1 MVFLFAAFQDRRWR
15 SQIAS
20 LLPPLFLP
28 QRLNERGDTNRM
40 RRDDNIGYN
49 EVIQPRHR
57 LTGEQI
63 SQFNLVEGEKCIPL
77 FTVFLYSFET
87 PKKYS
92 SLREDVG
99 VTC

>member
-1 MVFLFAAFQDRRWR
+1 MVFLFAAFRDRRWR

-28 QRLNERGDTNRM
+28 QRLNERGDTNRI
-40 RRDDNIGYN
+40 RRDDSIGYN
-49 EVIQPRHR
+49 EATQI
-57 LTGEQI
+57 EQI

-77 FTVFLYSFET
+77 FTVLLYSFET